1 VSDLPTTASELK
13 DAIWSGR
20 CFVAEGSRV
29 RIYLDFVETVGTVR
43 TDTGTNGE
51 DPHTTSASH
60 EDLKL
65 ALRLGL
71 REISRDE
78 IPTGGDQE

>member
-1 VSDLPTTASELK
+1 VSDSPTTASELK

-20 CFVAEGSRV
+20 CFVAEGTRV
-29 RIYLDFVETVGTVR
+29 KIYLDFVETVGTVR
-43 TDTGTNGE
+43 TDTGPDGE
-51 DPHTTSASH
+51 DPHTTNASH

-71 REISRDE
+71 QEINREE
-78 IPTGGDQE
+78 IPTGGEA

>member
-1 VSDLPTTASELK
+1 MSDLPTTASKLK

-20 CFVAEGSRV
+20 CFVAEGARV
-29 RIYLDFVETVGTVR
+29 KIYLDFVEAIGTVR
-43 TDTGTNGE
+43 TDTGPDGE

-60 EDLKL
+60 EDLQL

-71 REISRDE
+71 EECDQEE
-78 IPTGGDQE
+78 IPTGGEQE

>member
-1 VSDLPTTASELK
+1 VSDLPTTATALH

-29 RIYLDFVETVGTVR
+29 RIYLDFVETVGAVR
-43 TDTGTNGE
+43 TDTDPEGE

-60 EDLKL
+60 DDLKL

-78 IPTGGDQE
+78 IPTGGDSA